1 MKKSF
6 ACLMLFLMIFL
17 IPIHHNYSEPTHEE
31 LKIRTTS
38 LKPAGFW
45 NNFTYIHITNLNWTI
60 ANETDW
66 CSGSG

>member
-45 NNFTYIHITNLNWTI
+45 NNFTYILGRRYIQALIVNSLKI
-60 ANETDW
+60 
-66 CSGSG
+66 